1 MTTNEA
7 DFQNYFKSMGLEK
20 VGEFDIPKIRGIKF
34 KDLNSVDLIGFNYAT
49 NKRTEDKGNKIVHFF
64 LPDGAFEC
72 VWRTPEKYAE
82 IFGQYR
88 AVAQPDFSQYIGM
101 PKAMLVW
108 QHYRRQMLAAW
119 FQSQGLKVIPT
130 PCWSDESSFEYCF
143 DGLPKGS
150 CVLVSTVGCVKKP
163 RYRRAFL
170 KGFDEMI
177 RRLKPSQ
184 LIIYGKT
191 FDELF
196 DHFNCEYIVIPSD
209 QRKRIDA
216 WKERVKAESE
226 NF

>member
-20 VGEFDIPKIRGIKF
+20 VGEYDIPKIRGIKF
-34 KDLNSVDLIGFNYAT
+34 KDLNSVDLLGFNYASS
-49 NKRTEDKGNKIVHFF
+49 RILDKDKKIVHFF
-64 LPDGAFEC
+64 LPDYLSER
-72 VWRTPEKYAE
+72 VWRLPDKYLLM
-82 IFGQYR
+82 FKQYR
-88 AVAQPDFSQYIGM
+88 AIAQPDFSQYIGM

-108 QHYRRQMLAAW
+108 QHYRRQMIAAW

-130 PCWSDESSFEYCF
+130 PCWSDKSSFEYCF

-150 CVLVSTVGCVKKP
+150 CLLVSTVGCVKKP

-196 DHFNCEYIVIPSD
+196 DHFDCEYVVVPSD
-209 QRKRIDA
+209 QKKRIEA
-216 WKERVKAESE
+216 WKKRMETTKV
-226 NF
+226 